1 MKKTVKNGL
10 LIIFMIATFAL
21 MVTSTTELIGAVNK
35 AIMLWATRVF
45 PVLFPFYIIGILFV
59 KYGVAHFIGGC
70 LSPITQTL
78 FKTKPISGFVFVI
91 SLLSGNPQSAVMIS
105 ALYNNGELSEE
116 ESEHLLKFSVFMN
129 PLFIIGTIGVSYFH
143 NLTIG
148 LIVLIAHVLSNI
160 LLGILLRSQIKNR
173 KSHNLSLKKSY
184 QNMVHNQTKDS
195 IGEVLTQIIQKGLN
209 VMFLVCG
216 FMIFFNIVIVLL
228 VKSKII
234 DILFTIITFNQLI
247 PIPYEIFYA
256 CTIGILEVTNFI
268 DTITK
273 TDLNLRMMVTLI
285 TVFVSFGGLSIH
297 AQIHSVL
304 EKVKIRYGG
313 FFLYR
318 IFQMFISGLIAY
330 YLFPFFYKEKTSQTI
345 QFDDLQ
351 ADRNLTL
358 ASILILVA
366 MLAYIWVYYK
376 QKKRMLQ

>member
-1 MKKTVKNGL
+1 VKKIVKNCL
-10 LIIFMIATFAL
+10 LIIFMVATFAL
-21 MVTSTTELIGAVNK
+21 MVTSTNELIGAVSK
-35 AIMLWATRVF
+35 AVLLWATRVF

-70 LSPITQTL
+70 LSPITQSL
-78 FKTKPISGFVFVI
+78 FKTKPISGFIFVI

-105 ALYNNGELSEE
+105 ALYNDGELSEE

-143 NLTIG
+143 NITIG
-148 LIVLIAHVLSNI
+148 IIVLIAHVLSNI
-160 LLGILLRSQIKNR
+160 VLGILLRSSIKHRRSLNMNL
-173 KSHNLSLKKSY
+173 KSSY
-184 QNMVHNQTKDS
+184 YSMVKNQTKDS
-195 IGEVLTQIIQKGLN
+195 VGEVLTQIIQKGLN

-216 FMIFFNIVIVLL
+216 FMIFFNIIIVLL
-228 VKSKII
+228 VKSQII
-234 DILFTIITFNQLI
+234 DLLYTVLTFNQTI
-247 PIPYEIFYA
+247 PIPYDIFYA
-256 CTIGILEVTNFI
+256 CIIGILEVTNFI

-273 TDLNLRMMVTLI
+273 TNLNLRMMVTII

-330 YLFPFFYKEKTSQTI
+330 YIFPFFYREKSSQTI
-345 QFDDLQ
+345 KIDTLQ
-351 ADRNLTL
+351 TDRNLL
-358 ASILILVA
+358 LVTIFLLTA
-366 MLAYIWVYYK
+366 MLATIWIHYK
-376 QKKRMLQ
+376 RKRPVH